1 MSKVL
6 HATCYKV
13 GFPGEFDDFGVAT
26 GAPKV
31 LHATK
36 WLHGCRVTTLH
47 RVAGGDKSGD
57 KDPEGRT
64 FHGYGRGIQCHVFK
78 V

>member
-13 GFPGEFDDFGVAT
+13 AFPREFEDFGDDE

-31 LHATK
+31 LHATN
-36 WLHGCRVTTLH
+36 WVTWVGKKL
-47 RVAGGDKSGD
+47 KL
-57 KDPEGRT
+57 
-64 FHGYGRGIQCHVFK
+64 
-78 V
+78 

>member
-13 GFPGEFDDFGVAT
+13 AFPGEFEDFAGQE

-31 LHATK
+31 L
-36 WLHGCRVTTLH
+36 
-47 RVAGGDKSGD
+47 
-57 KDPEGRT
+57 
-64 FHGYGRGIQCHVFK
+64 Y
-78 V
+78 

>member
-13 GFPGEFDDFGVAT
+13 AFPREFEDFAGEE

-31 LHATK
+31 LHATNWVT
-36 WLHGCRVTTLH
+36 WLGQKL
-47 RVAGGDKSGD
+47 K
-57 KDPEGRT
+57 
-64 FHGYGRGIQCHVFK
+64 F
-78 V
+78 

>member
-13 GFPGEFDDFGVAT
+13 AFPGEFNTFGVAA

-36 WLHGCRVTTLH
+36 M
-47 RVAGGDKSGD
+47 
-57 KDPEGRT
+57 
-64 FHGYGRGIQCHVFK
+64 GYTAAWYSVS
-78 V
+78 